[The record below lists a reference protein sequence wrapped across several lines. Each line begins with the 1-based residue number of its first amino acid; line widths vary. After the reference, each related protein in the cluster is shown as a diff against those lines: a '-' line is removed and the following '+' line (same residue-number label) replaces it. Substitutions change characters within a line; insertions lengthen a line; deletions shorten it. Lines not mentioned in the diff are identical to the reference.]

1 MLAPCSISWR
11 LLHRCLWGQ
20 RSTLTRTQVFPFVVL
35 LLVVFVYILKAKQR
49 ALVLTHD
56 LEISWAE
63 TGKCPACFGDTCE
76 LLHRGHFQNVH
87 SDRPLKKG
95 TVSIGTVD
103 GKTVLAKTLGE
114 EHVWQRYEKSICRM
128 SSRPQVCNASS
139 FILETML
146 VTDVFLKLPWLQEAW
161 RISHK
166 EKSALLFCL
175 SSRFLQE
182 VKQLFVKSE
191 RTGVDRVGRAFL
203 ATSLLLNEESVLLRY
218 FTTKST
224 IPWPFPTFYGACG
237 RVILVEHAGKTLD
250 TFMDFPWGVRAGIAV
265 QLLQLVDTL
274 RGKDPDWVL
283 FLADV
288 SFQNFAVDSRGRV
301 RLIDLDDVMVIDR
314 RTVVSHELTEMCNE
328 QCYVDFQNKL
338 FNDPYHCQDILRYT
352 PMMYASIC
360 ARILSNH
367 LKYPERRNWGETSEA
382 NEEQSTE
389 DKVEEPLKG
398 LLHDPPG
405 EINGPL
411 EDALRQCVQETQPGG
426 RLNAVLTLQQLLKK
440 T

>member
-1 MLAPCSISWR
+1 MAVGIIAR
-11 LLHRCLWGQ
+11 
-20 RSTLTRTQVFPFVVL
+20 
-35 LLVVFVYILKAKQR
+35 QR

-95 TVSIGTVD
+95 AVSIGTVD
-103 GKTVLAKTLGE
+103 GKTVIAKILGE
-114 EHVWQRYEKSICRM
+114 EHVWQ
-128 SSRPQVCNASS
+128 
-139 FILETML
+139 
-146 VTDVFLKLPWLQEAW
+146 
-161 RISHK
+161 
-166 EKSALLFCL
+166 
-175 SSRFLQE
+175 RFLQE

-191 RTGVDRVGRAFL
+191 RTGVDRRENRSRQGRTRVSRHV
-203 ATSLLLNEESVLLRY
+203 TSPQRGSVLLRY

-224 IPWPFPTFYGACG
+224 TPWPFPKSYGACG
-237 RVILVEHAGKTLD
+237 RVILVEHAGRTLD

-283 FLADV
+283 FLTDV

-367 LKYPERRNWGETSEA
+367 LKYPERRNWGESSEA

-426 RLNAVLTLQQLLKK
+426 RLNAVLTLQQLLKLKK

>member
-1 MLAPCSISWR
+1 MLLTPCSISWR
-11 LLHRCLWGQ
+11 LLHRFLWSH
-20 RSTLTRTQVFPFVVL
+20 RLTRTKVVLVVVL
-35 LLVVFVYILKAKQR
+35 LLVAFVYILKARQR

-56 LEISWAE
+56 FEISWAE
-63 TGKCPACFGDTCE
+63 TGKCPACFGDTCK

-95 TVSIGTVD
+95 AVSIGTVD
-103 GKTVLAKTLGE
+103 GKTVIAKTLCA
-114 EHVWQRYEKSICRM
+114 EHQWQKFERFICWV
-128 SSRPQVCNASS
+128 SSRRQVCNASS

-146 VTDVFLKLPWLQEAW
+146 VTDVVLKLPWLQEAW
-161 RISHK
+161 RICHV
-166 EKSALLFCL
+166 EKSALSLCL
-175 SSRFLQE
+175 PARFLQE
-182 VKQLFVKSE
+182 VKQLYVDNESTE
-191 RTGVDRVGRAFL
+191 VDRIGRAFL
-203 ATSLLLNEESVLLRY
+203 TTSLLLNVESVLLRY
-218 FTTKST
+218 FSTKST
-224 IPWPFPTFYGACG
+224 TPWPFPKFYGACG
-237 RVILVEHAGKTLD
+237 RVILVEHAGRTLD
-250 TFMDFPWGVRAGIAV
+250 TFMDFPWGVRADIAV

-283 FLADV
+283 FLTDV

-314 RTVVSHELTEMCNE
+314 RISHELTEMCNE
-328 QCYVDFQNKL
+328 QCYMDLHKKL
-338 FNDPYHCQDILRYT
+338 LSDPYHCQDILRYT

-389 DKVEEPLKG
+389 DKVEELLKG